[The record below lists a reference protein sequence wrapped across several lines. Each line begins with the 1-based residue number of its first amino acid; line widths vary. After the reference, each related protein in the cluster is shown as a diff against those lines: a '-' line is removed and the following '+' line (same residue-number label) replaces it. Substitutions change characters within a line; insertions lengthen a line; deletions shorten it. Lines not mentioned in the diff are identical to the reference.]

1 MKKMLLFI
9 ACCFVQAGFA
19 ASSVWQ
25 IKSGKNT
32 VYLSGTI
39 HLLRSSDYPLP
50 AAYEQAYSASSILA
64 FETDIEKTREPA
76 FQQQMLQTVLLP
88 APQKL
93 EDFLQPGT
101 LKQLNTHL
109 SENKMGIQYFSRF
122 RPVMVAITLTVLE
135 LEKLG
140 INGEGVD
147 NYFFHKART
156 DGKSTLA
163 LESLQQHLEYLSSMG
178 QGQED
183 LMIQQTLND
192 INTLDSQFSAMIEFW
207 RNGDTIRMQELFV
220 DPMKDDFEPIYQ
232 QLLVER
238 NNNWMPIITQMLKT
252 TETEMVLVGAA
263 HLLGEEGLIRQLRR
277 SGYEITQLP

>member
-207 RNGDTIRMQELFV
+207 RKGDTIRMQELFV